1 MQSLFGTSLVRLFAL
16 SVMLVTASAEA
27 QTIMVN
33 IQSPTFWTCTAPP
46 PPPPNSP
53 MTSWTDITEA
63 AKAMCGA
70 TQTSGRA
77 MMVTLQ
83 HGAAGGGG
91 GVVTQNVWLAGERDQ
106 NCTGNPTPYLFELTE
121 YFSSNPAFD
130 LHAAAFCCEMWVSET
145 ASMLDAFLPMAPGAQ
160 AIAPDE
166 KANYPYPPGDGAAYD
181 AIHRKVADNATA
193 NWGYHYEYDGCHP
206 KKPQTFC
213 KSAHCMNT
221 FVQPRPLGGHPGK
234 QTQQTF
240 NGN

>member
-1 MQSLFGTSLVRLFAL
+1 MQSLLGIAPVRLFAL
-16 SVMLVTASAEA
+16 LVMLVTASAEA
-27 QTIMVN
+27 QTITVN
-33 IQSPTFWTCTAPP
+33 IAKPTFWTCTAPP

-53 MTSWTDITEA
+53 MTSWTRLTED

-77 MMVTLQ
+77 MMITLQ
-83 HGAAGGGG
+83 HGAPGSGG
-91 GVVTQNVWLAGERDQ
+91 GVVTQNVWLAVEIDT
-106 NCTGNPTPYLFELTE
+106 NCTGNPTPFLFELTE

-130 LHAAAFCCEMWVSET
+130 LHASAFCCEMWVSQT
-145 ASMLDAFLPMAPGAQ
+145 ASMLDAFLPMAPGAP

-166 KANYPYPPGDGAAYD
+166 KANFAYPLGDGAAYD
-181 AIHRKVADNATA
+181 AIHQKVADNATA

-234 QTQQTF
+234 QTQQSF
-240 NGN
+240 NGK